1 MKKQLSNIKTTLK
14 NNIKVIENYS
24 FMTVL
29 QVLNVAVGLIVFP
42 YIIRVFGTEIYGKYV
57 FALSFIAILGTF
69 IGFSFGLL
77 ATKEIAQNLNNLQK
91 KSEIVSS
98 VVFARIFLF
107 VVAFIILLL
116 LSLFSD
122 FVAEY
127 FWLYFVCFVGNLSA
141 ILFHGWYFQGIQK
154 MKVVTYINV
163 VCKLL
168 SLPFIFLCINEKNDL
183 MLYAIIGTSSGLLG
197 AFYAF
202 YHLLVI
208 EK

>member
-1 MKKQLSNIKTTLK
+1 MYKNIKNTIK
-14 NNIKVIENYS
+14 NNLKVIENYS

-29 QVLNVAVGLIVFP
+29 QIINVAIGLIVFP

-57 FALSFIAILGTF
+57 FAFSFITILGTF
-69 IGFSFGLL
+69 IRFSFGLL
-77 ATKEIAQNLNNLQK
+77 ATKEIAQNLDDLQK

-116 LSLFSD
+116 ASLFSN

-127 FWLYFVCFVGNLSA
+127 FGLYLVCFLGNLSA
-141 ILFHGWYFQGIQK
+141 ILFHKWYFQGIQK

-163 VCKLL
+163 VCQLL
-168 SLPFIFLCINEKNDL
+168 SLPFIFLS
-183 MLYAIIGTSSGLLG
+183 TQ
-197 AFYAF
+197 
-202 YHLLVI
+202 
-208 EK
+208 